1 MPRVN
6 SFLCLLRSNA
16 IQVVPRTHKAVAVL
30 PKKPA
35 DALVVHLEYKHFAG
49 AFVPAYAPAPLYAPA
64 QATERLDMPR
74 PDALAIALLE
84 QYPNHS

>member
-30 PKKPA
+30 SKKPA
-35 DALVVHLEYKHFAG
+35 DAVVVYLEYKHFAG
-49 AFVPAYAPAPLYAPA
+49 AFVPAPA